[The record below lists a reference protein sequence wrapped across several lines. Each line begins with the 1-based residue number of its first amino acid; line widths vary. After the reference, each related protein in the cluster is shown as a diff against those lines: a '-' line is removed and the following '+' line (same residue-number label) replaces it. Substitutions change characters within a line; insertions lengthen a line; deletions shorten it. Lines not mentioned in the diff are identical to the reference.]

1 MRARF
6 PAGVTFSCQ
15 LPVGIVLQTRRPSPA
30 PENDIFRLAHKLR
43 IRSPI
48 NARGTKFPFH
58 GRIRILDAAGT
69 RQDLYWK
76 GLDVKLTLDDARPAD
91 DPNRAT
97 NTSQSV
103 KTGLDRQTSLNWSLV
118 VIAFVTIALGAFT
131 VVYPAVSAPLRS
143 VQPWIRPQTILIVVL
158 CLALLTLTGLA
169 HQRRYLAL
177 LRRQFAQAQME
188 EGARARKH
196 TQRLFALLNVSRVLG
211 SSSDLQRVF
220 DSVAEIC
227 VDAFSCHQASLMV
240 YESDSQELV
249 VRAVAGES
257 VPSNVM
263 GARVKLGEGIAG
275 WAAKKN
281 QSLLIGADF
290 DPAKYPELELKNAAL
305 NSAMVVPIVLRD
317 ELVGVLNVST
327 RSRKT
332 DYDGDDLRALQVFAE
347 NVGTCIRHTEQA
359 SWMRQTIRNLQETV
373 KAQRKQGENK
383 MGEFTASGRGKG
395 IRN

>member
-1 MRARF
+1 MPGQCNACL
-6 PAGVTFSCQ
+6 S
-15 LPVGIVLQTRRPSPA
+15 PVCRTPLTETPA
-30 PENDIFRLAHKLR
+30 PDPRETRYLKAGTQVAYFAPGNLFSVKFAFR
-43 IRSPI
+43 
-48 NARGTKFPFH
+48 
-58 GRIRILDAAGT
+58 GRIRIPDAAGT
-69 RQDLYWK
+69 HQGFYWE

-91 DPNRAT
+91 DQDKASTR
-97 NTSQSV
+97 SQTV

-118 VIAFVTIALGAFT
+118 VIAFVTITLGAFT
-131 VVYPAVSAPLRS
+131 VVYPMVGEPFDA
-143 VQPWIRPQTILIVVL
+143 VQPWLRPQTSLIVVL

-169 HQRRYLAL
+169 HQRRYLTL
-177 LRRQFAQAQME
+177 LRKQFEQQQQE
-188 EGARARKH
+188 ESARARKN

-240 YESDSQELV
+240 YDSDSQELV
-249 VRAVAGES
+249 VRAVAGNA
-257 VPSNVM
+257 VPSSMM
-263 GARVKLGEGIAG
+263 GVRLKLGEGIAG
-275 WAAKKN
+275 WAAKKG
-281 QSLLIGADF
+281 QSLLIGSDF
-290 DPAKYPELELKNAAL
+290 DPSKYPELELKNATL
-305 NSAMVVPIVLRD
+305 TSAMVVPIVLRD

-332 DYDGDDLRALQVFAE
+332 DYDADDLRSLQVFAE

-373 KAQRKQGENK
+373 KAQRKQGESK
-383 MGEFTASGRGKG
+383 LGEYTPSGGTKG